1 VNGQPFCGPTDMTK
15 LLLLFFLLASPP
27 DEAQMVRDIQASHIQ
42 ANVPAEADFAT
53 FLRRDL
59 AAYFAK
65 DRKGKSIKVDY
76 ELLRD
81 GPTQSGISY
90 PKYYAWVRIN
100 GGKSDQDRGA
110 VRVAAIERKR
120 FDVTSFA
127 SERDIRAD
135 PGALALVF
143 PGAVCESIKSRL
155 GISR

>member
-1 VNGQPFCGPTDMTK
+1 MTK
-15 LLLLFFLLASPP
+15 LLLLSFLLATQP
-27 DEAQMVRDIQASHIQ
+27 DEAQVLRDIQTSHIK
-42 ANVPAEADFAT
+42 ANVPVEADFAP

-59 AAYFAK
+59 AVYFAK
-65 DRKGKSIKVDY
+65 DRKGKSVKVDY

-90 PKYYAWVRIN
+90 PKYYAWVRID

-120 FDVTSFA
+120 FEVTSFT

-135 PGALALVF
+135 PGALASEF
-143 PGAVCESIKSRL
+143 PGAVCASIKSKL
-155 GISR
+155 GISK